1 MQKRLYQLILQS
13 EFEIMREGKAPKMDK
28 FLEIR
33 RINTKLFRKRW
44 S

>member
-1 MQKRLYQLILQS
+1 
-13 EFEIMREGKAPKMDK
+13 MDK

-44 S
+44 SQYYHEAVFQQVFLYLSGVVPKAL